1 MANPHR
7 SRRAQLLGNLVLAGT
22 SLVLALL
29 VAEVAF
35 EALDAHKQKRRAR
48 QARPFYTWSVHT
60 FAADPIGSQRGLLKL
75 MLHPLVGTVNV
86 PDMFMDPI
94 HLDARG
100 NAAMA
105 EVLAPVLEAALR
117 PVAAEQ
123 PLPNGR

>member
-1 MANPHR
+1 MKRKFDVNPMR
-7 SRRAQLLGNLVLAGT
+7 SGVLLAPGGALWEDGASMQAAHPSDFPPPLHDPAFHAG
-22 SLVLALL
+22 
-29 VAEVAF
+29 
-35 EALDAHKQKRRAR
+35 
-48 QARPFYTWSVHT
+48 
-60 FAADPIGSQRGLLKL
+60 DPIGSQRGLLKL